1 MRSPNTWRGV
11 CIGCKAAISE
21 VMWQTYCAGQG
32 GAIFMVKRNGM
43 DIEKIAG
50 RNVGMRYGGM
60 GDSALLIH
68 CALAHSGAFSPLMA
82 CLSAQLSMT
91 AFDLPGHGQTQF
103 DPASDI
109 QDQALE
115 IAVALLERQTRAS
128 HLVGHSF
135 GATVALRLAVEH
147 PDLVASVCLYEPV
160 YFSMLHGVNRA
171 AYDQE
176 TQDSQGFTRAAMR
189 KDWPEAAREFLQR
202 WSVEGFDQLPAAQQG
217 YILKTIPLIIASNQ
231 SVVLPE
237 KGGQLFERLAKIK
250 VPVGL
255 MAGESSP
262 VVVHDILDAIGSQ
275 IPQAKRF
282 VVAGA
287 GHMGVITHPLDVA
300 EIIREITKTNP

>member
-1 MRSPNTWRGV
+1 
-11 CIGCKAAISE
+11 
-21 VMWQTYCAGQG
+21 
-32 GAIFMVKRNGM
+32 M

-50 RNVGMRYGGM
+50 RNVGMRYGGR
-60 GDSALLIH
+60 GNPALLIH
-68 CALAHSGAFSPLMA
+68 CALAHSGAFLPLMA

-91 AFDLPGHGQTQF
+91 VFDLPGHGQTPF
-103 DPASDI
+103 DPTSDI
-109 QDQALE
+109 QDQTLE
-115 IAVALLERQTRAS
+115 IAVALLERQARAS

-135 GATVALRLAVEH
+135 GATVALLLAVEH
-147 PDLVASVCLYEPV
+147 PDLVASVCLFEPV
-160 YFSMLHGVNRA
+160 YFSMLHGANRA

-176 TQDSQGFTRAAMR
+176 KQDSQGFTRAAMR

-202 WSVEGFDQLPAAQQG
+202 WGVEGFDQLPAAQQA

-237 KGGQLFERLAKIK
+237 KGGKLFKRLAEIK

-255 MAGESSP
+255 AAGEGSP
-262 VVVHDILDAIGSQ
+262 VVVHHILDAIGSQ

-287 GHMGVITHPLDVA
+287 GHMGVITHPGELA
-300 EIIREITKTNP
+300 EIIANIAGTAQ